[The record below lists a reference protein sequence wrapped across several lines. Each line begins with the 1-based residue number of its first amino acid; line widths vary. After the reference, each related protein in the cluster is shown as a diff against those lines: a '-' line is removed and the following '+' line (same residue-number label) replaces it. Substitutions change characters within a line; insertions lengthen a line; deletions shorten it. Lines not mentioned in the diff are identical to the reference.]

1 MFNTKA
7 NLYSLLTINKH
18 YQVSAL
24 DMGNAQDY
32 DRLSS
37 YIMYL
42 ARLAGVQS
50 KRQFSDF
57 YYSQFYNFDW
67 SYEKQLFNGKDLT
80 LYLAPNVI
88 PIDYKHDFKY
98 FDLFNEDQVPVMLTR
113 VHKIAQNSDYT
124 SYEIDSIV
132 KPAEI
137 WQEQYKANNWLVKYA
152 MHYDNQDLYS
162 LSNKRN
168 NSNIRLVFGSK
179 INVSCGNNSKSHI
192 KHLSHRFESANN
204 GTKLRKEYQLK
215 INPKHCTVR
224 NKEELWD
231 IVEVPRSKQGK
242 SWKLHKFKHQYDHN
256 LVYNHKRIFNN
267 YYASK
272 LNRGCYEYY
281 TDYEKY
287 KHDDFADGAWDCEDT
302 GDGELGY
309 SMVSLAVAT
318 NIGATY

>member
-7 NLYSLLTINKH
+7 NLYSLLAINKH
-18 YQVSAL
+18 YELSPL

-37 YIMYL
+37 YIMYS
-42 ARLAGVQS
+42 ARLAGAQS
-50 KRQFSDF
+50 KRQFSNF

-67 SYEKQLFNGKDLT
+67 SYEKQLFNENQT
-80 LYLAPNVI
+80 
-88 PIDYKHDFKY
+88 
-98 FDLFNEDQVPVMLTR
+98 PVMLAR
-113 VHKIAQNSDYT
+113 VHKIAQNKDYT

-137 WQEQYKANNWLVKYA
+137 WQEQHKANNWLVKYA
-152 MHYDNQDLYS
+152 IHYANQDLYS

-192 KHLSHRFESANN
+192 KHLAHRFESANN

-215 INPKHCTVR
+215 VNPRHGTVR

-231 IVEVPRSKQGK
+231 IIETPRSKQGK

-267 YYASK
+267 YYANK

>member
-7 NLYSLLTINKH
+7 NLYSLLTINQH

-24 DMGNAQDY
+24 DFGNAQDY

-37 YIMYL
+37 YVMYL

-67 SYEKQLFNGKDLT
+67 SYEKQ
-80 LYLAPNVI
+80 
-88 PIDYKHDFKY
+88 
-98 FDLFNEDQVPVMLTR
+98 LFNEDQVPVMLTR

-137 WQEQYKANNWLVKYA
+137 WQEQHRANNWLVKYT
-152 MHYDNQDLYS
+152 MHYANQDLHS

-192 KHLSHRFESANN
+192 KHLSHRFEDANN
-204 GTKLRKEYQLK
+204 GTKLRKEYKLK

-267 YYASK
+267 YYANK

-281 TDYEKY
+281 TDYERY
-287 KHDDFADGAWDCEDT
+287 KHNDFADGAWDCEDT

-309 SMVSLAVAT
+309 SKVSLAVAT

>member
-18 YQVSAL
+18 YQVSVL
-24 DMGNAQDY
+24 DMGNAQGY

-88 PIDYKHDFKY
+88 PIDYKYDFKY
-98 FDLFNEDQVPVMLTR
+98 LDLYNEDQVPVMLTR

-124 SYEIDSIV
+124 SYEIYSIV

-137 WQEQYKANNWLVKYA
+137 WQKQHKANNWLVKYA

-192 KHLSHRFESANN
+192 KHLSHRFEDANN

-256 LVYNHKRIFNN
+256 LVYKRKRIFNN
-267 YYASK
+267 HYANK

-281 TDYEKY
+281 K
-287 KHDDFADGAWDCEDT
+287 
-302 GDGELGY
+302 
-309 SMVSLAVAT
+309 
-318 NIGATY
+318 IGRAHV

>member
-1 MFNTKA
+1 MNEDVFMFNTKA
-7 NLYSLLTINKH
+7 NLYSLLVINKH
-18 YQVSAL
+18 YELSAL

-37 YIMYL
+37 YIMYS
-42 ARLAGVQS
+42 ARLAGAQS

-67 SYEKQLFNGKDLT
+67 SYEKQLFNKDQT
-80 LYLAPNVI
+80 
-88 PIDYKHDFKY
+88 
-98 FDLFNEDQVPVMLTR
+98 PVMLVR
-113 VHKIAQNSDYT
+113 VHKIAQNKDYT

-137 WQEQYKANNWLVKYA
+137 WQEQHKANNWLVKYA
-152 MHYDNQDLYS
+152 MHYANQDLYS

-192 KHLSHRFESANN
+192 KHLAHRFESANN

-215 INPKHCTVR
+215 VNPRHGTVR

-231 IVEVPRSKQGK
+231 IIETPRSKQGK

-267 YYASK
+267 HHANK

-302 GDGELGY
+302 GDGEMGY
-309 SMVSLAVAT
+309 STVSLAVLT

>member
-7 NLYSLLTINKH
+7 DLYSLLAINKH

-24 DMGNAQDY
+24 DFGNAQDY

-42 ARLAGVQS
+42 ARLVGVQS

-80 LYLAPNVI
+80 LYSAPNVI
-88 PIDYKHDFKY
+88 PIDYKHDFEY
-98 FDLFNEDQVPVMLTR
+98 LDLFSEDQTPVMLAR
-113 VHKIAQNSDYT
+113 VHKIAQNKNYT
-124 SYEIDSIV
+124 RYEIDSIV

-137 WQEQYKANNWLVKYA
+137 WQEQHKANNWLVKYA
-152 MHYDNQDLYS
+152 THYANQDLYS

-168 NSNIRLVFGSK
+168 NSNIKLVFGSK
-179 INVSCGNNSKSHI
+179 INVSCGNNSKSHT
-192 KHLSHRFESANN
+192 KHLAYRFEDANN

-224 NKEELWD
+224 NKEELWN
-231 IVEVPRSKQGK
+231 IIETPRSKQGK

-267 YYASK
+267 HYANK

-281 TDYEKY
+281 TEKEKY
-287 KHDDFADGAWDCEDT
+287 QYNDFADGAWDCEDA

>member
-7 NLYSLLTINKH
+7 NLYSLLVINKH
-18 YQVSAL
+18 YELSAL

-37 YIMYL
+37 YIMYS
-42 ARLAGVQS
+42 ARLAGAQS

-67 SYEKQLFNGKDLT
+67 SYEKQLFNKNQT
-80 LYLAPNVI
+80 S
-88 PIDYKHDFKY
+88 
-98 FDLFNEDQVPVMLTR
+98 VMLAR
-113 VHKIAQNSDYT
+113 VHKIAQNKDYT

-137 WQEQYKANNWLVKYA
+137 WQEQHKVNNWLVKYA
-152 MHYDNQDLYS
+152 MHYANQDLYS
-162 LSNKRN
+162 LSNKKN

-179 INVSCGNNSKSHI
+179 INVSCNNNSKSHT
-192 KHLSHRFESANN
+192 KHLAYRFESANN
-204 GTKLRKEYQLK
+204 SAKLKQEYQLR

-224 NKEELWD
+224 HKEELWD
-231 IVEVPRSKQGK
+231 IVETPRSKQGK

-256 LVYNHKRIFNN
+256 LVYNHKHIFNN
-267 YYASK
+267 HYANK
-272 LNRGCYEYY
+272 FNRGCYEYY
-281 TDYEKY
+281 TEKEKY
-287 KHDDFADGAWDCEDT
+287 QYNDFADSAWDCEET
-302 GDGELGY
+302 CDGEMAC
-309 SMVSLAVAT
+309 SMVSLAVST

>member
-24 DMGNAQDY
+24 DFGNAQDY

-67 SYEKQLFNGKDLT
+67 SYEKQLFN
-80 LYLAPNVI
+80 
-88 PIDYKHDFKY
+88 
-98 FDLFNEDQVPVMLTR
+98 EDQVPVMLTR

-137 WQEQYKANNWLVKYA
+137 WQEQHKANNWLVKYA
-152 MHYDNQDLYS
+152 MHYANQDLHS

-179 INVSCGNNSKSHI
+179 INVSCGNNSKSHT
-192 KHLSHRFESANN
+192 KHLANRFEDANN

-267 YYASK
+267 YYANK

-281 TDYEKY
+281 TEKEKY
-287 KHDDFADGAWDCEDT
+287 QYNDFADGAWDCEDT

-309 SMVSLAVAT
+309 SMVSLAVTT